1 MASRGEAGHE
11 QGPMST
17 ASVSVPPSP
26 DRAQRTRV
34 PLLAVVAGVAVAN
47 LYYAQPMAAM
57 MADALKVSP
66 AALGVAMML
75 CQIGYALGMLLL
87 VPLGDGRERRGLM
100 VTTALAS
107 AVTLVLMAVA
117 PSYAVVAA
125 LSLVLGFAS
134 CLPQLAVPFA
144 VGLVPAEQRGRAI
157 GVVMGGLLTGILLS
171 RTASGVLA
179 GVVGWRATFA
189 LAAGLMGLTAALIRV
204 ALPAQRPAQ
213 PLAWRA
219 ILASLLGVVRDE
231 PLLRRQALVGA
242 LGFAAFSTFWS
253 TLSFHVT
260 RLGYGSKTAGLFGMI
275 GVVGVAAAPIVGRLA
290 GRVRP
295 TLINQ
300 VGLAAMV
307 VSFLV
312 FAAGAHSLVVLA
324 VGVVLLDAGSQ
335 SSHLA
340 NQTIIF
346 GLNPTLRNRI
356 NAIYMVTFF
365 VGGALGTAAAAVAW
379 EQGGWT
385 GVCVLGGAF
394 AVAGQVPLLFRR
406 APA

>member
-1 MASRGEAGHE
+1 M
-11 QGPMST
+11 T
-17 ASVSVPPSP
+17 AAPVPSSPSARP
-26 DRAQRTRV
+26 KGARV
-34 PLLAVVAGVAVAN
+34 PLLAVVAGIAVAN
-47 LYYAQPMAAM
+47 LYYAQPLAAM
-57 MADALKVSP
+57 MADSLHVSA

-87 VPLGDGRERRGLM
+87 VPLGDGRERRALM
-100 VTTALAS
+100 VKTALAS
-107 AVTLVLMAVA
+107 AVTLLVMSLA
-117 PSYAVVAA
+117 PSYPVVAG
-125 LSLVLGFAS
+125 LSLLLGFAS

-144 VGLVPAEQRGRAI
+144 VGLVPPEQRGRAI

-189 LAAGLMGLTAALIRV
+189 MAAGLMALTAGLIRL

-219 ILASLLGVVRDE
+219 ILASLFGVVRGE

-242 LGFAAFSTFWS
+242 LGFASFSTFWS

-260 RLGYGSKTAGLFGMI
+260 RLGYGSKTAGLFGMV

-307 VSFLV
+307 VSFVV
-312 FAAGAHSLVVLA
+312 FAAGAHSLVVLG

-346 GLNPTLRNRI
+346 GLNQALRNRI
-356 NAIYMVTFF
+356 NAIYMVSFF
-365 VGGALGTAAAAVAW
+365 VGGAVGTAAAAFVW
-379 EQGGWT
+379 ERAGWT
-385 GVCVLGGAF
+385 GVCVLGGAL
-394 AVAGQVPLLFRR
+394 AAAGQLPLLRQLVSR
-406 APA
+406 TAPSLAAPSGPRT

>member
-1 MASRGEAGHE
+1 M
-11 QGPMST
+11 T
-17 ASVSVPPSP
+17 AAPVPSSPSARP
-26 DRAQRTRV
+26 KGARV
-34 PLLAVVAGVAVAN
+34 PLLAVVAGIAVAN
-47 LYYAQPMAAM
+47 LYYAQPLAAM
-57 MADALKVSP
+57 MADSLHVSA

-87 VPLGDGRERRGLM
+87 VPLGDGRERRALM
-100 VTTALAS
+100 VKTALAS
-107 AVTLVLMAVA
+107 AVTLLVMSLA
-117 PSYAVVAA
+117 PSYPVVAG
-125 LSLVLGFAS
+125 LSLLLGFAS

-144 VGLVPAEQRGRAI
+144 VGLVPPEQRGRAI

-189 LAAGLMGLTAALIRV
+189 MAAGLMALTAGLIRL

-213 PLAWRA
+213 PLAWRT
-219 ILASLLGVVRDE
+219 ILASLFGVVRGE

-242 LGFAAFSTFWS
+242 LGFASFSTFWS

-260 RLGYGSKTAGLFGMI
+260 RLGYGSKTAGLFGMV

-307 VSFLV
+307 VSFVV
-312 FAAGAHSLVVLA
+312 FAAGAHSLVVLG

-346 GLNPTLRNRI
+346 GLNQALRNRI
-356 NAIYMVTFF
+356 NAIYMVSFF
-365 VGGALGTAAAAVAW
+365 VGGALGTAAAAFVW
-379 EQGGWT
+379 ERAGWT
-385 GVCVLGGAF
+385 GVCVLGGAL
-394 AVAGQVPLLFRR
+394 AAAGQLPLLRELVSRR
-406 APA
+406 APSLAAPSGPRT

>member
-1 MASRGEAGHE
+1 
-11 QGPMST
+11 MST
-17 ASVSVPPSP
+17 VSVPLPPPSE
-26 DRAQRTRV
+26 RTRTARV

-47 LYYAQPMAAM
+47 LYYAQPLAAM
-57 MADALKVSP
+57 MAGDLHVSP
-66 AALGVAMML
+66 AALGAAMML

-107 AVTLVLMAVA
+107 AVTLVLMSVA
-117 PSYAVVAA
+117 PTYPFVAA

-144 VGLVPAEQRGRAI
+144 VGLVAPEQRGRAI

-189 LAAGLMGLTAALIRV
+189 LAAGLMGITAALIRV

-219 ILASLLGVVRDE
+219 ILASLFGVVRDE

-253 TLSFHVT
+253 TLSFHVA

-275 GVVGVAAAPIVGRLA
+275 GVVGVAAAPIVGRMA

-300 VGLAAMV
+300 CGLAAV
-307 VSFLV
+307 RGSFLV

-324 VGVVLLDAGSQ
+324 LGVVLLDAGSQ
-335 SSHLA
+335 STHLA

-346 GLNPTLRNRI
+346 GLNPALRNRI
-356 NAIYMVTFF
+356 NAIYMVCFF

-379 EQGGWT
+379 QRAGWT
-385 GVCVLGGAF
+385 GVCVLGGAL
-394 AVAGQVPLLFRR
+394 AAAGQLPLLFRR

>member
-1 MASRGEAGHE
+1 
-11 QGPMST
+11 MST
-17 ASVSVPPSP
+17 APVSSPAPPDQS
-26 DRAQRTRV
+26 ARV
-34 PLLAVVAGVAVAN
+34 PLLAVVAGIAVAN

-57 MADALKVSP
+57 MAGSLGVSA
-66 AALGVAMML
+66 AALGVALML

-87 VPLGDGRERRGLM
+87 VPLGDGRERRSLM
-100 VTTALAS
+100 VITALAS
-107 AVTLVLMAVA
+107 AVTLLLMSVA

-125 LSLVLGFAS
+125 LSLVLGFSS

-144 VGLVPAEQRGRAI
+144 VGLVAPGQRGRAI

-179 GVVGWRATFA
+179 GVVGWRVTFGM
-189 LAAGLMGLTAALIRV
+189 AAALMGLTAALIRL
-204 ALPAQRPAQ
+204 ALPPQRPPQ

-219 ILASLLGVVRDE
+219 ILASLFGVVRAE

-242 LGFAAFSTFWS
+242 LGFASFSTFWS

-260 RLGYGSKTAGLFGMI
+260 RLGYGSKTAGLFGLV
-275 GVVGVAAAPIVGRLA
+275 GVVGVIAAPIVGRVA

-300 VGLAAMV
+300 LGLAAMV
-307 VSFLV
+307 ISFVV
-312 FAAGAHSLVVLA
+312 FAAGAHSLVVLG

-346 GLNPTLRNRI
+346 GLNQALRNRI
-356 NAIYMVTFF
+356 NAIYMVSFF
-365 VGGALGTAAAAVAW
+365 VGGALGTAAAAFVW
-379 EQGGWT
+379 ERAGWT
-385 GVCVLGGAF
+385 GVCVLGGAL
-394 AVAGQVPLLFRR
+394 AAAGQLPLVRER
-406 APA
+406 ASRTEGMAPQPRG

>member
-1 MASRGEAGHE
+1 
-11 QGPMST
+11 MST
-17 ASVSVPPSP
+17 AAAPTPLPAPSA
-26 DRAQRTRV
+26 RVRSAGV
-34 PLLAVVAGVAVAN
+34 PLLAVVAGIAVAN

-57 MADALKVSP
+57 MAGSLRVSA

-87 VPLGDGRERRGLM
+87 VPLGDGRERRSLM
-100 VTTALAS
+100 VITAVAS
-107 AVTLVLMAVA
+107 AITLLLIALA
-117 PSYAVVAA
+117 PSYPAVAA
-125 LSLVLGFAS
+125 LSLVLGFVS

-144 VGLVPAEQRGRAI
+144 VGLVPPDQRGRAI

-179 GVVGWRATFA
+179 GVVGWRVTFA
-189 LAAGLMGLTAALIRV
+189 MAAGLMGLTAALIRI
-204 ALPAQRPAQ
+204 ALPAQRPSQ

-219 ILASLLGVVRDE
+219 ILASLFGVVRSE

-260 RLGYGSKTAGLFGMI
+260 RLGYGSKTAGLFGML

-290 GRVRP
+290 GRVRA
-295 TLINQ
+295 TLINRL
-300 VGLAAMV
+300 GLAAMV
-307 VSFLV
+307 VSFVV
-312 FAAGAHSLVVLA
+312 FAAGAHSLVMLG

-346 GLNPTLRNRI
+346 GLNEALRNRI
-356 NAIYMVTFF
+356 NAIYMVSFF
-365 VGGALGTAAAAVAW
+365 VGGALGTAAAAFVW
-379 EQGGWT
+379 ERAGWT
-385 GVCVLGGAF
+385 GVCVLGGAL
-394 AVAGQVPLLFRR
+394 AAAGQLPLLFRR
-406 APA
+406 GPA

>member
-1 MASRGEAGHE
+1 
-11 QGPMST
+11 MST

>member
-1 MASRGEAGHE
+1 
-11 QGPMST
+11 
-17 ASVSVPPSP
+17 
-26 DRAQRTRV
+26 
-34 PLLAVVAGVAVAN
+34 
-47 LYYAQPMAAM
+47 
-57 MADALKVSP
+57 
-66 AALGVAMML
+66 
-75 CQIGYALGMLLL
+75 
-87 VPLGDGRERRGLM
+87 M
-100 VTTALAS
+100 VKTALAS
-107 AVTLVLMAVA
+107 AVTLLVMSLA
-117 PSYAVVAA
+117 PSYPVVAG
-125 LSLVLGFAS
+125 LSLLLGFAS

-144 VGLVPAEQRGRAI
+144 VGLVPPEQRGRAI

-189 LAAGLMGLTAALIRV
+189 MAAGLMALTAGLIRL

-219 ILASLLGVVRDE
+219 ILASLFGVVRGE

-242 LGFAAFSTFWS
+242 LGFASFSTFWS

-260 RLGYGSKTAGLFGMI
+260 RLGYGSKTAGLFGMV

-307 VSFLV
+307 VSFVV
-312 FAAGAHSLVVLA
+312 FAAGAHSLVVLG

-346 GLNPTLRNRI
+346 GLNQALRNRI
-356 NAIYMVTFF
+356 NAIYMVSFF
-365 VGGALGTAAAAVAW
+365 VGGAVGTAAAAFVW
-379 EQGGWT
+379 ERAGWT
-385 GVCVLGGAF
+385 GVCVLGGAL
-394 AVAGQVPLLFRR
+394 AAAGQLPLLRQLVSR
-406 APA
+406 TAPSLAAPSGPRT

>member
-1 MASRGEAGHE
+1 
-11 QGPMST
+11 MST

-394 AVAGQVPLLFRR
+394 AVAGQLPLLFRR

>member
-1 MASRGEAGHE
+1 
-11 QGPMST
+11 MST

-189 LAAGLMGLTAALIRV
+189 LAAGLMGLTAALIRL

-290 GRVRP
+290 WRVRP

>member
-1 MASRGEAGHE
+1 MTTVSL
-11 QGPMST
+11 
-17 ASVSVPPSP
+17 SVPPSSE
-26 DRAQRTRV
+26 RAQTARV
-34 PLLAVVAGVAVAN
+34 PLLAVVAGIAVAN

-57 MADALKVSP
+57 MADSLHVSP
-66 AALGVAMML
+66 ASLGLAMML

-100 VTTALAS
+100 LTTALAS
-107 AVTLVLMAVA
+107 AVALLLMSVA
-117 PSYAVVAA
+117 PSYPVVAV

-144 VGLVPAEQRGRAI
+144 VGLVPSEQRGRAI

-179 GVVGWRATFA
+179 GVVGWRVTFA
-189 LAAGLMGLTAALIRV
+189 LAAALMGLTAGLIRV
-204 ALPAQRPAQ
+204 ALPTQRPSQ
-213 PLAWRA
+213 PLAWRS
-219 ILASLLGVVRDE
+219 ILASLLDIVRGQ

-260 RLGYGSKTAGLFGMI
+260 HLGYGSKTAGLFGMI
-275 GVVGVAAAPIVGRLA
+275 GVVGVAAAPIVGRMA

-300 VGLAAMV
+300 CGLAAV
-307 VSFLV
+307 LVSFVV
-312 FAAGAHSLVVLA
+312 FAAGAHSLVVLGL
-324 VGVVLLDAGSQ
+324 GVVLLDAGSQ
-335 SSHLA
+335 STHLA

-356 NAIYMVTFF
+356 NAIYMVSFF
-365 VGGALGTAAAAVAW
+365 VGGALGTAAAAFVWQRA
-379 EQGGWT
+379 GWT
-385 GVCVLGGAF
+385 GVCVLGGAL
-394 AVAGQVPLLFRR
+394 AAAGQLPLLFRR
-406 APA
+406 AQA

>member
-1 MASRGEAGHE
+1 MT
-11 QGPMST
+11 T
-17 ASVSVPPSP
+17 AAVSSPPSSE
-26 DRAQRTRV
+26 RAPTGRV
-34 PLLAVVAGVAVAN
+34 PLLAVVAGIAVAN
-47 LYYAQPMAAM
+47 LYYAQPLAAM
-57 MADALKVSP
+57 MADALHVSA

-75 CQIGYALGMLLL
+75 CQIGYARGMLLL
-87 VPLGDGRERRGLM
+87 VPLGDGRERRRLM

-107 AVTLVLMAVA
+107 AVTLLMMSIA
-117 PSYAVVAA
+117 PSYPAVAA

-144 VGLVPAEQRGRAI
+144 VGLVPSEQRGRAI

-171 RTASGVLA
+171 RTVSGVLA

-189 LAAGLMGLTAALIRV
+189 LAAALMAATAALIRL
-204 ALPAQRPAQ
+204 ALPPQRPAQ

-219 ILASLLGVVRDE
+219 ILASLLDVIRSQ

-242 LGFAAFSTFWS
+242 LGFAAFSAFWS

-260 RLGYGSKTAGLFGMI
+260 RLGYGSKTAGMFGMI

-295 TLINQ
+295 TSINQ
-300 VGLAAMV
+300 AGLAAIV
-307 VSFLV
+307 ASFAV
-312 FAAGAHSLVVLA
+312 FAAGARSLVVLGL
-324 VGVVLLDAGSQ
+324 GVVLLDAGSQ

-346 GLNPTLRNRI
+346 GLNPALRNRI
-356 NAIYMVTFF
+356 NAIYMVSFF
-365 VGGALGTAAAAVAW
+365 VGGARGTALAAVAW
-379 EQGGWT
+379 EHAGWT
-385 GVCVLGGAF
+385 GVCVLGA
-394 AVAGQVPLLFRR
+394 ALAAAGQLPLLLRR

>member
-1 MASRGEAGHE
+1 M
-11 QGPMST
+11 T
-17 ASVSVPPSP
+17 AAPVPSSPSARP
-26 DRAQRTRV
+26 KGARV
-34 PLLAVVAGVAVAN
+34 PLLAVVAGIAVAN
-47 LYYAQPMAAM
+47 LYYAQPLAAM
-57 MADALKVSP
+57 MADSLHVSA

-87 VPLGDGRERRGLM
+87 VPLGDGRERRALM
-100 VTTALAS
+100 VKTALAS
-107 AVTLVLMAVA
+107 AVTLLVMSLA
-117 PSYAVVAA
+117 PSYPVVAG
-125 LSLVLGFAS
+125 LSLLLGFAS

-144 VGLVPAEQRGRAI
+144 VGLVPPEQRGRAI

-189 LAAGLMGLTAALIRV
+189 MAAGLMALTAGLIRL

-219 ILASLLGVVRDE
+219 ILASLFGVVRGE

-242 LGFAAFSTFWS
+242 LGFASFSTFWS

-260 RLGYGSKTAGLFGMI
+260 RLGYGSKTAGLFGMV

-307 VSFLV
+307 VSFVV
-312 FAAGAHSLVVLA
+312 FAAGAHSLVVLG

-346 GLNPTLRNRI
+346 GLNQALRNRI
-356 NAIYMVTFF
+356 NAIYMVSFF
-365 VGGALGTAAAAVAW
+365 VGGALGTAAAAFVW
-379 EQGGWT
+379 ERAGWT
-385 GVCVLGGAF
+385 GVCVLGGAL
-394 AVAGQVPLLFRR
+394 AAAGQLPLLRQLVSRR
-406 APA
+406 APSLAAPSGPRS

>member
-1 MASRGEAGHE
+1 
-11 QGPMST
+11 MST
-17 ASVSVPPSP
+17 AAAPVSVPPPSE
-26 DRAQRTRV
+26 RAQVNRV
-34 PLLAVVAGVAVAN
+34 PLLAAVAGIAVAN

-57 MADALKVSP
+57 MADGLHVSA
-66 AALGVAMML
+66 AALGVALML

-87 VPLGDGRERRGLM
+87 VPLGDGRERRALM

-107 AVTLVLMAVA
+107 AVALLLLSIA
-117 PSYAVVAA
+117 PSYPVVAA

-144 VGLVPAEQRGRAI
+144 VGLVPPEQRGRAI

-189 LAAGLMGLTAALIRV
+189 MAAALMGLTAALIRL
-204 ALPAQRPAQ
+204 ALPAQRPSQ

-219 ILASLLGVVRDE
+219 ILASLFGVVRGQ

-242 LGFAAFSTFWS
+242 LGFASFSAFWS

-260 RLGYGSKTAGLFGMI
+260 RLGYGSKTAGLFGMV
-275 GVVGVAAAPIVGRLA
+275 GVVGVVAAPIVGRVA

-300 VGLAAMV
+300 LGLAAMV
-307 VSFLV
+307 LSFVV
-312 FAAGAHSLVVLA
+312 FAVGARSLVMLG

-346 GLNPTLRNRI
+346 GLNQALRNRI
-356 NAIYMVTFF
+356 NAIYMVSFF
-365 VGGALGTAAAAVAW
+365 VGGALGTAAAAFVW
-379 EQGGWT
+379 ERAGWT
-385 GVCVLGGAF
+385 GVCVLGA
-394 AVAGQVPLLFRR
+394 ALAAAGQLPLLFRR

>member
-1 MASRGEAGHE
+1 
-11 QGPMST
+11 MST

-179 GVVGWRATFA
+179 GVGGWRATFA

-275 GVVGVAAAPIVGRLA
+275 GAAATPTTPIM
-290 GRVRP
+290 P
-295 TLINQ
+295 N
-300 VGLAAMV
+300 
-307 VSFLV
+307 SP
-312 FAAGAHSLVVLA
+312 A
-324 VGVVLLDAGSQ
+324 VML
-335 SSHLA
+335 
-340 NQTIIF
+340 
-346 GLNPTLRNRI
+346 P
-356 NAIYMVTFF
+356 
-365 VGGALGTAAAAVAW
+365 
-379 EQGGWT
+379 
-385 GVCVLGGAF
+385 
-394 AVAGQVPLLFRR
+394 
-406 APA
+406 

>member
-1 MASRGEAGHE
+1 
-11 QGPMST
+11 MST
-17 ASVSVPPSP
+17 AAAPSP
-26 DRAQRTRV
+26 FPAPSARDRSAGV
-34 PLLAVVAGVAVAN
+34 PLLAVVAGIAVAN

-57 MADALKVSP
+57 MAGSLRVSA

-87 VPLGDGRERRGLM
+87 VPLGDGRERRSLM
-100 VTTALAS
+100 VITALAS
-107 AVTLVLMAVA
+107 AVTLLLIAVA
-117 PSYAVVAA
+117 PSYPVVAA

-144 VGLVPAEQRGRAI
+144 VGLVPAAQRGRAI

-179 GVVGWRATFA
+179 GVVGWRVTFA
-189 LAAGLMGLTAALIRV
+189 MAAGLMALTAALIRV
-204 ALPAQRPAQ
+204 ALPAQRPSQ
-213 PLAWRA
+213 PLAWRT
-219 ILASLLGVVRDE
+219 ILASLFGVLRSE
-231 PLLRRQALVGA
+231 PLLRRQGLVGA

-260 RLGYGSKTAGLFGMI
+260 RLGYGSKTAGLFGML
-275 GVVGVAAAPIVGRLA
+275 GVAGVAAAPIVGRVA

-295 TLINQ
+295 TLINRL
-300 VGLAAMV
+300 GLAAMV

-312 FAAGAHSLVVLA
+312 FAAGARSLVVLG

-346 GLNPTLRNRI
+346 GLNEALRNRI
-356 NAIYMVTFF
+356 NAIYMVSFF
-365 VGGALGTAAAAVAW
+365 VGGALGTAAAAFVW
-379 EQGGWT
+379 ERAGWT
-385 GVCVLGGAF
+385 GVCVLGGAL
-394 AVAGQVPLLFRR
+394 AAAGQLPLLFRR

>member
-1 MASRGEAGHE
+1 
-11 QGPMST
+11 MST

-379 EQGGWT
+379 ERGGWT

-394 AVAGQVPLLFRR
+394 AAAGQVPLLFRR